1 MYLRVFSLFF
11 IIASCL
17 ADSQFYNGLE
27 FDDSPANSSP
37 ESGDSPVNSSL
48 ESGETPVNGSMNSRE
63 VNTSSNYVAFFC
75 ENLERSAGLPN
86 LLAQVRQTIQLVIHD
101 LQYGMASRHGYVT
114 FFKSNKHLLFV
125 EEVFRNITAGRTL
138 QGRQPAIVCL
148 HPSGQAPA
156 QSSAYS
162 MMCEPRAGHGLVRA
176 RGSRSQASLSL
187 CPEFWSRPAFPNG
200 TDDCPVMAGRRG
212 FQRFAEEED
221 GSALT
226 DTQFG
231 ILIRELVRMYNP
243 LDKGP
248 AEGGANG
255 AQECSELN
263 REESIQNAGNWALYA
278 ACKFRPLVF
287 FVVDTV
293 LPLSESSCGRSCER
307 WLH

>member
-1 MYLRVFSLFF
+1 MYLRVLSLFF

-27 FDDSPANSSP
+27 FEESPINRGP
-37 ESGDSPVNSSL
+37 ESGDSPVNSNL
-48 ESGETPVNGSMNSRE
+48 ESGETPVNGSINSGAE
-63 VNTSSNYVAFFC
+63 NTSSDYVAFFC
-75 ENLERSAGLPN
+75 ENLERSAGLPK
-86 LLAQVRQTIQLVIHD
+86 LLAQVRQTIQLVIRD
-101 LQYGMASRHGYVT
+101 LQYGMVSRHGYLT
-114 FFKSNKHLLFV
+114 FFKSNEHLLFV
-125 EEVFRNITAGRTL
+125 EEVFRNITAGRML

-156 QSSAYS
+156 QGSAYS
-162 MMCEPRAGHGLVRA
+162 MICEPQAGHGLVRA
-176 RGSRSQASLSL
+176 RGLRSQASLSL
-187 CPEFWSRPAFPNG
+187 CPEFWKRPAFPNG

-248 AEGGANG
+248 ADGGVNG

-263 REESIQNAGNWALYA
+263 REQSIQNAGNWALYA
-278 ACKFRPLVF
+278 ACKFRPLVLF
-287 FVVDTV
+287 RCRYSIAVEWE
-293 LPLSESSCGRSCER
+293 LI
-307 WLH
+307 